1 MSKDKYIVTESSDD
15 SIKIGDRVTVV
26 RALNYAEKIEF
37 PYWWAPQMD
46 KSVGRTY
53 KVISQ
58 TDEKPYEAY
67 RLSDGFTYPLSVLKK
82 YRVPVL
88 MKKPAKVVPS
98 NKKNADKLSSKTIKK
113 KLFGVDIV
121 LMKIQGTWRYKIGK
135 SKIVATRSRTIQPVL
150 VRVSCSLRAQLN
162 SEIKKFRKKLN
173 NM

>member
-1 MSKDKYIVTESSDD
+1 MSKGKYIATESSDD
-15 SIKIGDRVTVV
+15 LIKIGDPVTVV
-26 RALNYAEKIEF
+26 RALNSREKQEYFGWIPE
-37 PYWWAPQMD
+37 MD
-46 KSVGRTY
+46 KTVGGQFVVVWRMLNT
-53 KVISQ
+53 SS
-58 TDEKPYEAY
+58 PHC
-67 RLSDGFTYPLSVLKK
+67 RLSNGFVYPLSVLKK
-82 YRVPVL
+82 CPVHVL